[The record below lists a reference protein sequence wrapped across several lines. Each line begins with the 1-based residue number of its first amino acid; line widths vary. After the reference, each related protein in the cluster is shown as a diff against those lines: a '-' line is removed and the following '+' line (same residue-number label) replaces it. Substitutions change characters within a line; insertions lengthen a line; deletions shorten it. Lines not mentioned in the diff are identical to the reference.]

1 MSALGPATPE
11 SHVVWRQG
19 TARSARCD
27 AGRRGIQ
34 LPRFA
39 RIDLAACVRHG
50 ASQQQEFWE
59 TKMRANCM
67 PGKLQAV
74 LITLLGGSLLL
85 AAPALAQK
93 KGGTLKLY
101 HNDTPPST
109 SLHEESTI
117 ASVTPFAAIFNN
129 LVVFDP
135 AKPHESLES
144 VIPDLAESW
153 SWDATNTRLTFK
165 LRHGVKWHDGQP
177 FTAKDVQCTW
187 RMLIGKGDTQD
198 FHRNPRKVWYSKLQ
212 DVSVNGDDEAT
223 FELSEP
229 QPSLPVL
236 LASAFSPVYPCHVP
250 QQAMRTKPIGTG
262 PFKLVDFKR
271 GDSIRLMRNPD
282 YFKKDRPFLDEI
294 TFRVIDS
301 RATRMLAFS
310 TGDFDITFPSD
321 VTVSLMKDI
330 KARAP
335 NAVCQVTPAGTQVN
349 LMVNRV
355 NPPFDNPDIR
365 KAMSLALDRKPF
377 NTILMEGQGL
387 LGGAMLPKPVGEWG
401 MPPDMVS
408 SLTGYG
414 PDGEK
419 NIAEAQAIMQKLGY
433 SEAKPLPIKIQTRN
447 LPTYRDAAV
456 IVADQ
461 LKKIYIKGE
470 LDVLE
475 TPQWYARLARKDYTI
490 GLNVTGVSVD
500 DPDGNIVENYSCKS
514 ERNYTQ
520 YCNPEVDRL
529 LAAQSSEP
537 DKEKRKKIVWA
548 IERLLVDDAARP
560 IILSGVAGNCW
571 QPYVRN
577 FTPPENSQYNN
588 LRFEEVW
595 LDK

>member
-1 MSALGPATPE
+1 VQEQEILGGEKMYASSLSSKLAISA
-11 SHVVWRQG
+11 
-19 TARSARCD
+19 
-27 AGRRGIQ
+27 
-34 LPRFA
+34 
-39 RIDLAACVRHG
+39 
-50 ASQQQEFWE
+50 
-59 TKMRANCM
+59 
-67 PGKLQAV
+67 AV
-74 LITLLGGSLLL
+74 LGCALLSV
-85 AAPALAQK
+85 APASAQK
-93 KGGTLKLY
+93 KGGTLRLY

-109 SLHEESTI
+109 SLLEESTI

-135 AKPHESLES
+135 AKPHESLET
-144 VIPDLAESW
+144 VIPDLAENW
-153 SWDATNTRLTFK
+153 SWDATNTKLTFK

-198 FHRNPRKVWYSKLQ
+198 FHRNLRKVWYSKLQ
-212 DVSVNGDDEAT
+212 DISINGDDEAT

-250 QQAMRTKPIGTG
+250 QQVMRTRPVGTG

-271 GDSIRLMRNPD
+271 GDSIRLVRNPD

-321 VTVSLMKDI
+321 VTVPLMKDI

-335 NAVCQVTPAGTQVN
+335 NAICQITPSGTQVN

-401 MPPDMVS
+401 MPPEMVS
-408 SLTGYG
+408 KLTGYG
-414 PDGEK
+414 PDSEK
-419 NIAEAQAIMQKLGY
+419 NIADAQAIMQKLGY
-433 SEAKPLPIKIQTRN
+433 SDAKQLAIKIQTRN
-447 LPTYRDAAV
+447 LPTYRDPAV
-456 IVADQ
+456 IVTDQ
-461 LKKIYIKGE
+461 LKKIYINSE
-470 LDVLE
+470 LDILD
-475 TPQWYARLARKDYTI
+475 TPRWYARLAKKDYTI

-520 YCNPEVDRL
+520 YCNADVDRL
-529 LAAQSSEP
+529 IAAQSRELN
-537 DKEKRKKIVWA
+537 KEKRTEIVWD
-548 IERLLVDDAARP
+548 IERLLIEDAARP
-560 IILSGVAGNCW
+560 SIVWQTAANCW
-571 QPYVRN
+571 QPYVKSY
-577 FTPPENSQYNN
+577 TPHDNSQYNN
-588 LRFEEVW
+588 LRFEDVW